1 VFFAVEARDNVS
13 VKEEYFKLIILMP
26 QELRVGLIA
35 VGHMVGLFVV
45 IV

>member
-1 VFFAVEARDNVS
+1 MWVFFAIEARDNVS
-13 VKEEYFKLIILMP
+13 VKEVYFKLMP
-26 QELRVGLIA
+26 QELRAGLIA